1 MEDVDRYIAKITR
14 KARLIDKF
22 KSFLSKKEAKKY
34 KSEITKEQV
43 SPATS
48 SSTFDLAKS
57 GSDQM
62 KADGYTMANDETTL
76 ER

>member
-1 MEDVDRYIAKITR
+1 MWN
-14 KARLIDKF
+14 KF
-22 KSFLSKKEAKKY
+22 KSYLSKKEVKKY
-34 KSEITKEQV
+34 KGEITREKV
-43 SPATS
+43 SSATS